1 MIPPQNFKQIE
12 KNGTKIADL
21 ETNCR
26 IKIQYEVLEY
36 KYSQIAQAKQNWASS
51 QLDGNFKCLIF
62 LRQAILVKTSQEF
75 LGSVKFKFIY

>member
-26 IKIQYEVLEY
+26 IKIQYEVLKY
-36 KYSQIAQAKQNWASS
+36 KYSQISQAKQNWASS
-51 QLDGNFKCLIF
+51 QLDGNFKCLNIYPKMELATVF
-62 LRQAILVKTSQEF
+62 HINLIYQEQF
-75 LGSVKFKFIY
+75 W